1 MDVTTSDNSAIENLH
16 LLYLLYKSS
25 QQLLDNM
32 FAIFSCLH
40 SRNFFGLR
48 SLSLSLKFSFLQFA
62 VQVYAFSN
70 TSMNITASL
79 KVNSNN
85 L

>member
-48 SLSLSLKFSFLQFA
+48 SLSLKFSFLQFA

-70 TSMNITASL
+70 TSMNIMASL